1 MHFLYEGMRMFNHIL
16 VPTEGEKLS
25 FKALEMAM
33 SIAEVHHAKLT
44 VIIAAPAYPPVYAG
58 DGYVFD
64 PISSIEWNNLIKN
77 KAAQIKEKIDQQ
89 VAKFNAKHAEGDKV
103 VVNFYSVADDSPYL
117 AIIATAKSKRC
128 DLIVMASHGRRGLSA
143 LLLGSETSKVLTHS
157 TLPVLVCR

>member
-1 MHFLYEGMRMFNHIL
+1 MLILVHGMHFLYEGMRMFNHIL

-64 PISSIEWNNLIKN
+64 P
-77 KAAQIKEKIDQQ
+77 
-89 VAKFNAKHAEGDKV
+89 
-103 VVNFYSVADDSPYL
+103 
-117 AIIATAKSKRC
+117 KS
-128 DLIVMASHGRRGLSA
+128 
-143 LLLGSETSKVLTHS
+143 TSKLQNLTLNMLRV
-157 TLPVLVCR
+157 TR